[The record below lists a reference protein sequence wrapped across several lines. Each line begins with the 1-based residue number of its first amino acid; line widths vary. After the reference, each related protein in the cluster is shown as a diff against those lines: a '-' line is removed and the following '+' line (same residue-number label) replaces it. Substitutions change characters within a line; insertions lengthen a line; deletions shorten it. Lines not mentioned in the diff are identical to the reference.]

1 MEYPQWA
8 TPQRR
13 ALLVELFQRSTL
25 VWLSPDS
32 PIRGF
37 CMDSQCSMSADNP
50 VPFCQGCPRFFQN
63 YIEPVIKGWIAED
76 KVEQAALWRQEQR
89 RLHHM
94 TNERGWRNQR
104 FDPVAKDVFFQ
115 QQPPYYLE
123 GVGISG
129 LTFTRIAKVRV
140 PSTPVRLFVDV
151 ASSKMS
157 KLSKNARH
165 KAKRYGKGIGL
176 LVQEDRT
183 IDQLCR
189 AAVKD
194 FKDSLSK

>member
-76 KVEQAALWRQEQR
+76 KVEQVALWQQEQR

-94 TNERGWRNQR
+94 TDERGWRNQR

-151 ASSKMS
+151 ASSKRLK
-157 KLSKNARH
+157 KLGQNAR
-165 KAKRYGKGIGL
+165 KRLRRRPAL
-176 LVQEDRT
+176 LLQEDRT

-194 FKDSLSK
+194 FKDSLI

>member
-1 MEYPQWA
+1 M
-8 TPQRR
+8 
-13 ALLVELFQRSTL
+13 ELFQRSKL

-37 CMDSQCSMSADNP
+37 CMDSQCGKVSEDNP
-50 VPFCQGCPRFFQN
+50 DPCCAGCSRFFQN

-76 KVEQAALWRQEQR
+76 KVEQVALWRQEQR

-94 TNERGWRNQR
+94 TDERGWRNQR
-104 FDPVAKDVFFQ
+104 FDPVARDVFFQ

-151 ASSKMS
+151 ASSKRLK
-157 KLSKNARH
+157 KLGQNAR
-165 KAKRYGKGIGL
+165 KRLRRRPAL
-176 LVQEDRT
+176 LLEEDRV

-194 FKDSLSK
+194 FKDSLI

>member
-13 ALLVELFQRSTL
+13 NLLVELFTRSKL

-37 CMDSQCSMSADNP
+37 CMDRQCSKVSEDNP
-50 VPFCQGCPRFFQN
+50 TPYCQECPRFFQN
-63 YIEPVIKGWIAED
+63 YIEPLIKFWVDDDREERAE
-76 KVEQAALWRQEQR
+76 LWRKEQR
-89 RLHHM
+89 EMHNL
-94 TNERGWRNQR
+94 NERRWKKCQ
-104 FDPVAKDVFFQ
+104 FDAVAKDVFFQ
-115 QQPPYYLE
+115 QQPDYYLE

-151 ASSKMS
+151 ADS
-157 KLSKNARH
+157 KLPRKMGQNARKRARRQAALQIGEDKSIDNMCR
-165 KAKRYGKGIGL
+165 KA
-176 LVQEDRT
+176 VQH
-183 IDQLCR
+183 
-189 AAVKD
+189 
-194 FKDSLSK
+194 FKDSLE

>member
-1 MEYPQWA
+1 MQYPQWA

-13 ALLVELFQRSTL
+13 ALLVELFQHSRL

-37 CMDSQCSMSADNP
+37 CMDGQCSKVSPANP
-50 VPFCQGCPRFFQN
+50 APYCQECERFFQN
-63 YIEPVIKGWIAED
+63 YIEPIIKGWIADD
-76 KVEQAALWRQEQR
+76 KVGQTALWRQEQR

-94 TNERGWRNQR
+94 TDERGWRNQL

-140 PSTPVRLFVDV
+140 SSTPVRLFVDV
-151 ASSKMS
+151 AESKQPK
-157 KLSKNARH
+157 KLGQNAR
-165 KAKRYGKGIGL
+165 KRLRRRAGL
-176 LVQEDRT
+176 LMEEDRT
-183 IDQLCR
+183 IDQLCS

-194 FKDSLSK
+194 FNQSLSE

>member
-1 MEYPQWA
+1 
-8 TPQRR
+8 
-13 ALLVELFQRSTL
+13 
-25 VWLSPDS
+25 
-32 PIRGF
+32 
-37 CMDSQCSMSADNP
+37 MDSQCSKVSDDNP
-50 VPFCQGCPRFFQN
+50 DPFCQGCPRFFQN

-76 KVEQAALWRQEQR
+76 KVEQVALWQQEQR
-89 RLHHM
+89 RLHYAPD
-94 TNERGWRNQR
+94 ERGWHNQQ

-151 ASSKMS
+151 ATSKRLK
-157 KLSKNARH
+157 KLGQNAR
-165 KAKRYGKGIGL
+165 KRLRRRGL
-176 LVQEDRT
+176 LLEEDRI
-183 IDQLCR
+183 IDQLCS

-194 FKDSLSK
+194 FKDKLSK